1 VIENELFTVGLV
13 KDSAIIAPDSARDT
27 VLARTRPE
35 LFRTARWVSEESGHE
50 RKAASTTP
58 SRSAGCELDLHG
70 LKDSSCDNK
79 NISPCAPSSLEESL
93 HFLLRNL
100 FVL

>member
-1 VIENELFTVGLV
+1 MPLLLRGKLRESTARGSYPDRERTFHSRAGLV

-58 SRSAGCELDLHG
+58 SRSAG
-70 LKDSSCDNK
+70 
-79 NISPCAPSSLEESL
+79 
-93 HFLLRNL
+93 
-100 FVL
+100 